1 MSGNGE
7 GTRTNGERIRRMAPY
22 GWIGLALILTAEI
35 LLHLRIRPVPS
46 FFTPLVWS
54 GYILFVDAL
63 IGALQGRS
71 LIRDRTVEFLLMLP
85 LSLVF
90 WLIFELYNIHIRN
103 WHYIGLPENML
114 IRGLGYVWSF
124 ATIWPAILLT
134 ARLMELVIGTR
145 GRVPAIRAGA
155 AVQWTLIIVGSIFLV
170 APILVPAS
178 VARYLVAL
186 IWLGFILLLEPTNYR
201 RGGWSLLRDWERG
214 SAARLLALAA
224 SGLICGLLWE
234 FWNYWAV
241 TKWIYTVPL
250 PLGPK
255 VFEMP
260 LGGYLGFIPFAV
272 ECHVMYAFVLTLRR
286 KPWFPE
292 REI

>member
-1 MSGNGE
+1 MDARQE
-7 GTRTNGERIRRMAPY
+7 RTRKLALY
-22 GWIGLALILTAEI
+22 GWIGLAVILAAEI
-35 LLHLRIRPVPS
+35 LLFLRIRPVPS
-46 FFTPLVWS
+46 FFTPIVWS
-54 GYILFVDAL
+54 GYILFIDAL

-71 LIRDRTVEFLLMLP
+71 LIRDRFGEFLLMLP

-90 WLIFELYNIHIRN
+90 WVIFELYNSHIQN
-103 WHYIGLPENML
+103 WRYIGMPENL
-114 IRGLGYVWSF
+114 LVRGLGYVWSF
-124 ATIWPAILLT
+124 ATILPAVLLT
-134 ARLMELVIGTR
+134 ARLMEWVIGPR
-145 GRVPAIRAGA
+145 ARVPAIAPGRTFQWALLILGA
-155 AVQWTLIIVGSIFLV
+155 VFL
-170 APILVPAS
+170 LVPALVPAT

-186 IWLGFILLLEPTNYR
+186 IWLGFILMLEPTNYR
-201 RGGWSLLRDWERG
+201 RGGWSLMRDWERG
-214 SAARLLALAA
+214 NAARLLALCA
-224 SGLICGLLWE
+224 SGLVCGLLWE
-234 FWNYWAV
+234 FWNYWAA

-272 ECHVMYAFVLTLRR
+272 ECHIMYAFVLTLRR

>member
-1 MSGNGE
+1 MGGRRE
-7 GTRTNGERIRRMAPY
+7 RTGRITLY
-22 GWIGLALILTAEI
+22 GWIGLAVILAAEI
-35 LLHLRIRPVPS
+35 LLYLGIRPVPS
-46 FFTPLVWS
+46 FFTPIVWS
-54 GYILFVDAL
+54 GYILFIDAL

-71 LIRDRTVEFLLMLP
+71 LIRDRWGEFLLMLP

-90 WLIFELYNIHIRN
+90 WLTFELYNSHIQN
-103 WHYIGLPENML
+103 WHYIGLPGNML
-114 IRGLGYVWSF
+114 VRGLGYIWSF
-124 ATIWPAILLT
+124 ATILPAILLT
-134 ARLMELVIGTR
+134 ARLMELVIGSR
-145 GRVPAIRAGA
+145 GRLPAIRVGA
-155 AVQWTLIIVGSIFLV
+155 AVQWTLIVLGSIFLLI
-170 APILVPAS
+170 PILAPAT

-186 IWLGFILLLEPTNYR
+186 IWLGFILLLDPTSYR
-201 RGGWSLLRDWERG
+201 RDGWSLLRDWEQG
-214 SAARLLALAA
+214 KASRLLALCA

-234 FWNYWAV
+234 FWNYWAG

-255 VFEMP
+255 LFEMP

-272 ECHVMYAFVLTLRR
+272 ECHVIYAFVLTLRR